1 MKSILFLI
9 LFIPLLSFS
18 KTGETKWDFP
28 VKPGT
33 SSWKLLKNNAEM
45 VKACQVPDEVLSTL
59 NTQELLDVCLKYPL
73 LTDIFAFNNIK
84 DGFNKFENDFN
95 GFRELLKRDDAH
107 KELLSKYK
115 SIDPEAIPV
124 NGTILEKGN
133 YVLSLSFLELFVS
146 HPLMIKKLETMGK
159 KEIIKELL
167 LKKEKKKY
175 QPDWYQTTGIQTNYL
190 AITSIIL
197 SDSDKF
203 KSELDMNK
211 VSPYIYSGI
220 LANPDV
226 LNQIDEAADKYLIKN

>member
-9 LFIPLLSFS
+9 LFISLLSFS
-18 KTGETKWDFP
+18 NTGETKWDFP

-33 SSWKLLKNNAEM
+33 SSWKLLKNNAEK
-45 VKACQVPDEVLSTL
+45 VEACQVPGEVLSTL
-59 NTQELLDVCLKYPL
+59 NTQELLDVCLNYPL
-73 LTDIFAFNNIK
+73 LPDIFAFNNIK
-84 DGFNKFENDFN
+84 DGFNKFEDDFN
-95 GFRELLKRDDAH
+95 GFRDLLKHDDAP

-124 NGTILEKGN
+124 NGTILGKGN
-133 YVLSLSFLELFVS
+133 YVLSLSFIELFVS
-146 HPLMIKKLETMGK
+146 HPLMIGKIETKGK
-159 KEIIKELL
+159 KEVIKELL

-175 QPDWYQTTGIQTNYL
+175 QPDWYQPTGIQTIYL

-203 KSELDMNK
+203 KSELDMTK

-226 LNQIDEAADKYLIKN
+226 PNQIDEVTDKYLKNN